1 MLLTGFPVIL
11 SSNKEISRLKT
22 DVLKKLLSLRT
33 VFYLKLIA
41 VIKGH
46 RKFSLIFLSDNNDS
60 KYIYMNIKKILLLTG
75 LSVITLI
82 STAQVTSFSDC
93 ENMKNPANFAF
104 QNGESITL
112 EANYKWGLVNT
123 SVGEATLKL
132 SKEDYNNQIHFVSSV
147 NIKTYGFFD
156 AFFKVRDYFQSKFNA
171 ENMKPSYFYQD
182 THEGKYTKK
191 STMNF
196 DWNNNNLSGKKQRKK
211 SPEREYSIEL
221 KGCTFDFISFI
232 YFLRNMDFNSINA
245 NSNLLVTFAL
255 DDILKTM
262 NVRCAGTKTVKTK
275 AGKFNAIEI
284 IVQLLEND
292 TFASE
297 PEMSLFI
304 SNDKNHIPL
313 YAEMP
318 LRIGKVYISLTNFNN
333 LKYPVTSK
341 IK

>member
-1 MLLTGFPVIL
+1 
-11 SSNKEISRLKT
+11 
-22 DVLKKLLSLRT
+22 
-33 VFYLKLIA
+33 
-41 VIKGH
+41 
-46 RKFSLIFLSDNNDS
+46 
-60 KYIYMNIKKILLLTG
+60 MNTKKILLLISLLTVNAV
-75 LSVITLI
+75 LS
-82 STAQVTSFSDC
+82 AQVTSFNDC

-104 QNGESITL
+104 QNGEAITL

-123 SVGEATLKL
+123 AVGEAVLKL

-147 NIKTYGFFD
+147 NIRTYGFFD
-156 AFFKVRDYFQSKFNA
+156 AFFKVRDHFISKFNA

-191 STMNF
+191 STMHF
-196 DWNNNNLSGKKQRKK
+196 DWKNNKLSGKKQRKK
-211 SPEREYSIEL
+211 SPEREYSIDL
-221 KGCTFDFISFI
+221 KGCTFDFISFL

-255 DDILKTM
+255 DDILKTL
-262 NVRCAGTKTVKTK
+262 NVRYAGTKTIKTK

-297 PEMSLFI
+297 PEMSLFL

-318 LRIGKVYISLTNFNN
+318 LRIGKVYISLSNFNN

-341 IK
+341 LK